1 MQVSMESRMH
11 GRFLL
16 PLIAGCALAAA
27 AGTASAIPFQITGGS
42 GSATGV
48 SIGSSVDIDVS
59 DELVHSFNL
68 EVGQTTQRFG
78 FLDVTVSGIGLTT
91 GVIDAEMHFSQPTSA
106 TAEGVLAGFSVILG
120 WASGGVLTVLHDP
133 GPIAFGDGGLFDVD
147 FFGFS
152 DSCSYCTTLSGTV
165 EATVSLLRAPRTSSV
180 PEPATLTLL
189 GAGLA
194 ALGLSRRRRRA

>member
-1 MQVSMESRMH
+1 MH

-16 PLIAGCALAAA
+16 SLIAATALAAF
-27 AGTASAIPFQITGGS
+27 AGTASAIPFQITS
-42 GSATGV
+42 GSATATGISV
-48 SIGSSVDIDVS
+48 GSTVDVRIS
-59 DELVHSFNL
+59 DELVHSFPLNY
-68 EVGQTTQRFG
+68 VGDTERFG

-91 GVIDAEMHFSQPTSA
+91 GTIEAEMRFAQPTSA

-133 GPIAFGDGGLFDVD
+133 GPIAFGDGGLFDVN

-152 DSCSYCTTLSGTV
+152 DSCSSCTTLSGTV
-165 EATVSLLRAPRTSSV
+165 EAAVTLLRAPGTTSV
-180 PEPATLTLL
+180 PEPATLSLL

-194 ALGLSRRRRRA
+194 ALGFSRRRRRA

>member
-1 MQVSMESRMH
+1 MY

-16 PLIAGCALAAA
+16 PLIAGCALAVT
-27 AGTASAIPFQITGGS
+27 AGTASAIPFEITGGS
-42 GSATGV
+42 ATATGISV
-48 SIGSSVDIDVS
+48 GSTVNVTIAP
-59 DELVHSFNL
+59 ELVHSFSL
-68 EVGQTTQRFG
+68 DHVGDTERFG

-91 GVIDAEMHFSQPTSA
+91 GIIDAEMRFAQPTAA

-133 GPIAFGDGGLFDVD
+133 GPIAFGDGGLFDVN

-165 EATVSLLRAPRTSSV
+165 EAAVTLLRAPRTTTV
-180 PEPATLTLL
+180 PEPATLSLL

-194 ALGLSRRRRRA
+194 ALGFSRRRRRA

>member
-1 MQVSMESRMH
+1 MDR
-11 GRFLL
+11 RILL
-16 PLIAGCALAAA
+16 PLIAGAALAGT
-27 AGTASAIPFQITGGS
+27 AGTASAIPFVITGGS
-42 GSATGV
+42 GTASGITV
-48 SIGSSVDIDVS
+48 GSTVDVEAFPDGTPDPFDLDVGETTERF
-59 DELVHSFNL
+59 DFL
-68 EVGQTTQRFG
+68 E
-78 FLDVTVSGIGLTT
+78 VTVSGIGLTT
-91 GVIDAEMHFSQPTSA
+91 GVIDAEMYFSQPTAA

-133 GPIAFGDGGLFDVD
+133 GPIAFGNGGLFDVD

-165 EATVSLLRAPRTSSV
+165 QATVSLLRAPGTTSV

-194 ALGLSRRRRRA
+194 AMGLMRRRRRA

>member
-1 MQVSMESRMH
+1 MDR
-11 GRFLL
+11 RLFL
-16 PLIAGCALAAA
+16 PLIAGCALA
-27 AGTASAIPFQITGGS
+27 GTATSAGAIPFTITGGS
-42 GSATGV
+42 ASPSGITA
-48 SIGSSVDIDVS
+48 GSSVDVHVS
-59 DELVHSFNL
+59 AGLARYFELDLDPTTAIGSTTARFN
-68 EVGQTTQRFG
+68 
-78 FLDVTVSGIGLTT
+78 FLDVTVSGVGLTA
-91 GVIDAEMHFSQPTSA
+91 GLIDAQMDFSQPTTA

-152 DSCSYCTTLSGTV
+152 DECNYCTTLSGKV
-165 EATVSLLRAPRTSSV
+165 QATVSLLRAPGTTSV

-194 ALGLSRRRRRA
+194 ALGLSRRRRRD

>member
-1 MQVSMESRMH
+1 MY

-16 PLIAGCALAAA
+16 PFIASCAL

-42 GSATGV
+42 ATATGISV
-48 SIGSSVDIDVS
+48 GSTVDIKIS
-59 DELVHSFNL
+59 SELVHSFPL
-68 EVGQTTQRFG
+68 DHVGDTERFG

-91 GVIDAEMHFSQPTSA
+91 GTIDAEMRFAQPTAA

-133 GPIAFGDGGLFDVD
+133 GPIAFGDGGLFDVN

-180 PEPATLTLL
+180 PEPATLSLL